1 MAVRK
6 KKLTLVITGPPR
18 LIVHFKTP
26 YPRLRVHH
34 IVRRQCLVAD
44 VSLIF
49 SVNEYEPLCSSAFQQ
64 AMRSRDN

>member
-6 KKLTLVITGPPR
+6 KKLTIVITAPPR

-26 YPRLRVHH
+26 HRRLRVHH

-44 VSLIF
+44 VSLISPSMSTNRF
-49 SVNEYEPLCSSAFQQ
+49 VRRRFNKQ
-64 AMRSRDN
+64 